1 MFVVFHEARDHGM
14 RVENLQEVLAVL
26 HFLVIKQPGDRLL
39 QIGRAGIKRRGDP
52 LVDRA
57 AERRQQKVYERD
69 TDRNFKNGGTQ
80 KSCHVFRALA
90 PNVKWSAGGLQ
101 LDCVRIW
108 FPGIF
113 FMPKLK
119 THKGASKRFKK
130 TGTGKVVRQH
140 AFARHILTSKA
151 RKRKNK
157 LHTSVVADAA
167 DQAVLQRMIP
177 Y

>member
-1 MFVVFHEARDHGM
+1 
-14 RVENLQEVLAVL
+14 LA
-26 HFLVIKQPGDRLL
+26 
-39 QIGRAGIKRRGDP
+39 RAGGGCVSGVRTGD
-52 LVDRA
+52 
-57 AERRQQKVYERD
+57 
-69 TDRNFKNGGTQ
+69 NGCTHGGV
-80 KSCHVFRALA
+80 SPEMPDNVRIHPAILSGFSA
-90 PNVKWSAGGLQ
+90 PGHDVIWSAGGLH